1 MKLFS
6 SALLDEL
13 SAKATASPRGR
24 ANHNI
29 HIAADDPVQRFFVV
43 ANRQS
48 YFRPHRHRT
57 KSELAFVI
65 RGGFDV
71 LTFDESGRML
81 ARYVV
86 DAGGELLG
94 YETPRATWHTLIA
107 RADGSAFLEIK
118 EGPYRSVNCGGVC
131 ALGAARGRRA
141 RTAIP
146 RAVASGATR
155 GKPALLIVVAA
166 RERQGLDDL
175 HVPLRHQSLNRH
187 FLLLAHDFQLGFLAR
202 LIGGEYPRGM
212 RTARRLAAINR

>member
-57 KSELAFVI
+57 RSELAFVV

-86 DAGGELLG
+86 DAGGELLN
-94 YETPRATWHTLIA
+94 A
-107 RADGSAFLEIK
+107 RSDRYG
-118 EGPYRSVNCGGVC
+118 
-131 ALGAARGRRA
+131 GRRTPDG
-141 RTAIP
+141 RIP
-146 RAVASGATR
+146 
-155 GKPALLIVVAA
+155 
-166 RERQGLDDL
+166 
-175 HVPLRHQSLNRH
+175 
-187 FLLLAHDFQLGFLAR
+187 
-202 LIGGEYPRGM
+202 
-212 RTARRLAAINR
+212 

>member
-43 ANRQS
+43 ANRLS

-57 KSELAFVI
+57 KSELAFVV

-118 EGPYRSVNCGGVC
+118 EGPYDQTTAAEFAPWAPPEGDARVPQFLELLRV
-131 ALGAARGRRA
+131 AQPGAF
-141 RTAIP
+141 
-146 RAVASGATR
+146 
-155 GKPALLIVVAA
+155 
-166 RERQGLDDL
+166 
-175 HVPLRHQSLNRH
+175 LR
-187 FLLLAHDFQLGFLAR
+187 
-202 LIGGEYPRGM
+202 Y
-212 RTARRLAAINR
+212 